1 MTKYIQCTL
10 TQKHYNSILQ
20 QVSYIP
26 EKFAKLNE
34 VISLKK
40 YHENYWDDN
49 WKVTNVGSYSI
60 EVEND
65 RLIDDMFTRC

>member
-10 TQKHYNSILQ
+10 TKKHYNSILQ

-34 VISLKK
+34 VVSLKTD
-40 YHENYWDDN
+40 YNYWTHD
-49 WKVTNVGSYSI
+49 WKVISVGSYTI
-60 EVEND
+60 EVDYNPTIMWE
-65 RLIDDMFTRC
+65 MFI

>member
-10 TQKHYNSILQ
+10 IKKSYRSILQ

-34 VISLKK
+34 TVSLKTD
-40 YHENYWDDN
+40 YNYWDDN
-49 WKVTNVGSYSI
+49 QKVTSVGSYSI
-60 EVEND
+60 EIND
-65 RLIDDMFTRC
+65 NPAIMWEIFI

>member
-1 MTKYIQCTL
+1 MRKYIQCTL
-10 TQKHYNSILQ
+10 IKKDYDSILQ

-40 YHENYWDDN
+40 YDDYCWDND
-49 WKVTNVGSYSI
+49 WKVSSVGSYI
-60 EVEND
+60 IDVEND
-65 RLIDDMFTRC
+65 RMIDDMFTRC

>member
-10 TQKHYNSILQ
+10 IKKHYNSILQ

-34 VISLKK
+34 IVSLKTD
-40 YHENYWDDN
+40 YDYWSHN
-49 WKVTNVGSYSI
+49 WKVTSVGSYVI
-60 EVEND
+60 EVEFD
-65 RLIDDMFTRC
+65 RMIDDMLTRC